1 MPVPDPAPPLL
12 RVCLD
17 LNVWVADFLAA
28 RRGRRGG
35 SSPWLVD
42 ALRAG
47 TSPAGPLQLV
57 VSLGMLER
65 LGSVLVRALGV
76 DAAAAE
82 AALRA
87 IAGIASLGPAGDHP
101 YAVVGGGVYPI
112 RDEEDRH
119 VLEIAIA
126 GRADVLA
133 TANLADFDMDDVEW
147 VADGSRI
154 RLYTPPGRQ
163 PLVIA
168 HPDHVCDWLRSGQ
181 VPTADIARRSISTPA

>member
-1 MPVPDPAPPLL
+1 
-12 RVCLD
+12 
-17 LNVWVADFLAA
+17 
-28 RRGRRGG
+28 
-35 SSPWLVD
+35 
-42 ALRAG
+42 
-47 TSPAGPLQLV
+47 
-57 VSLGMLER
+57 VSFGMLER
-65 LGSVLVRALGV
+65 LGLVLMRALGV

-119 VLEIAIA
+119 VLEIAVA
-126 GRADVLA
+126 GGADVLA
-133 TANLADFDMDDVEW
+133 TANLADFDMAHVEW

-154 RLYTPPGRQ
+154 RIYTPPGRR

-168 HPDHVCDWLRSGQ
+168 HPNHVCDWLRTGR
-181 VPTADIARRSISTPA
+181 VPTADIARRAIR

>member
-17 LNVWVADFLAA
+17 LNVWVADFLAT

-35 SSPWLVD
+35 SGPWLVD
-42 ALRAG
+42 AVRTG

-57 VSLGMLER
+57 VSFGMLER
-65 LGSVLVRALGV
+65 LGLVLMRALGV

-119 VLEIAIA
+119 VLEIAVA
-126 GRADVLA
+126 GGADVLA
-133 TANLADFDMDDVEW
+133 TANLADFDMAHVEW

-154 RLYTPPGRQ
+154 RIYTPPGRR

-168 HPDHVCDWLRSGQ
+168 HPNHVCDWLRTGR
-181 VPTADIARRSISTPA
+181 VPTADIARRAIR